1 MTERIDINLF
11 TEPVILLDSE
21 YQLIKT
27 NQAFTSF
34 FSNGN
39 SLEQTIELIR
49 TRDEKKNQE
58 FLLFIYKDKEFII
71 HIYSLAGQELLLC
84 LISDSTHIE
93 DAAFSLSSIQS
104 MKDEFLN
111 MLSVLH
117 DDFVIID
124 RYGVIVSAMPNF
136 ETMYGISR
144 QEAIGKTIFE
154 MEEKK
159 IFNPSVAIRV
169 FKSGNT
175 ETLLQLTG
183 AGKYLMCTAIPIK
196 DKDGNIEKVVSYTRD
211 ITKYQTL
218 KDEYENL
225 EDTLKLYSAEI
236 DRLRNDRDPVPSI
249 IGRSQVIKNISATLL
264 KISRFD
270 ANVLF
275 LGESGVGKTMFAK
288 IMHSQS
294 GRSEGPF
301 IEINCGAIPESLLE
315 SELFGYEKG
324 AFSGASKEGKPGLIE
339 LANEGTLFLD
349 EIGDLPL
356 HMQVKLLKAIQE
368 KKIIRLG
375 GANLKEVDFRLIA
388 ATNKNLEKLVHE
400 GSFREDLYYRLNV
413 ITIKI
418 PGLRDRK
425 EDIFTLANHFVNVI
439 GKKYGLK
446 RTLSGTVIDYLVE
459 YDWPGN
465 IRELENLIERMILT
479 SDDYMIS
486 EEQLPTKIKA
496 SIFHTASSS
505 SSLKDI
511 LESVERR
518 LIIDAYK
525 KHGTSTGVAAELN
538 ISQPSASNKIN
549 KYIKETEG

>member
-11 TEPVILLDSE
+11 TEPAILLDSE

-34 FSNGN
+34 FSSGN
-39 SLEQTIELIR
+39 SLEQAIELIR
-49 TRDEKKNQE
+49 TRDEKKNQD

-71 HIYSLAGQELLLC
+71 HIYSLAGQEQLLC

-225 EDTLKLYSAEI
+225 EDTLRLYSAEI

-275 LGESGVGKTMFAK
+275 LGESGVGKTMSPRLCIHKAA
-288 IMHSQS
+288 
-294 GRSEGPF
+294 E
-301 IEINCGAIPESLLE
+301 
-315 SELFGYEKG
+315 
-324 AFSGASKEGKPGLIE
+324 
-339 LANEGTLFLD
+339 
-349 EIGDLPL
+349 
-356 HMQVKLLKAIQE
+356 VKVRLLK
-368 KKIIRLG
+368 
-375 GANLKEVDFRLIA
+375 
-388 ATNKNLEKLVHE
+388 
-400 GSFREDLYYRLNV
+400 
-413 ITIKI
+413 
-418 PGLRDRK
+418 
-425 EDIFTLANHFVNVI
+425 
-439 GKKYGLK
+439 
-446 RTLSGTVIDYLVE
+446 
-459 YDWPGN
+459 
-465 IRELENLIERMILT
+465 
-479 SDDYMIS
+479 
-486 EEQLPTKIKA
+486 
-496 SIFHTASSS
+496 
-505 SSLKDI
+505 
-511 LESVERR
+511 
-518 LIIDAYK
+518 
-525 KHGTSTGVAAELN
+525 
-538 ISQPSASNKIN
+538 
-549 KYIKETEG
+549 